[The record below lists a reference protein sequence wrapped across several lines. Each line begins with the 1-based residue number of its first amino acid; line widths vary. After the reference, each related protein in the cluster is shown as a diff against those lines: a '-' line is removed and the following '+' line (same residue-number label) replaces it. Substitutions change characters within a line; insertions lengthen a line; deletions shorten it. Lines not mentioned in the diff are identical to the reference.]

1 MPVWPPSSSLSSPY
15 CPRCGAANCR
25 SAGARDRFACLQC
38 GAQFRLEQL
47 QGQSFAAGQAAPGA
61 PNGARLRQHLPWLA
75 VALAM
80 LVSIPWWLPRLQP
93 GLQLKLPT
101 AWQDKAPQLAL
112 GRSEA
117 TTLIERNG
125 QRLLVQLFENREQG
139 DVVYRVLVRDAATGA
154 SLGEPQRM
162 AMPWAGSS
170 GRAELQFFSD
180 GQLYLFLRE
189 GGFWRLD
196 LASLRF
202 VDLLPQLSEKF
213 AAQLGEGIVGVAPK
227 GRDRPD
233 SLEVTSRSGSKYLVY
248 WLIGQIWPA
257 ADSSSLYEK
266 AQAGYR
272 QEIAFYRYESLPRP
286 TGEENRAVLVQ
297 SWWRHEPGQP
307 AYFGYYDLQP
317 SDSREVQTSPRSYVA
332 IGDGFSTRPYA
343 TKDRGLL
350 RIKVVQP
357 AVPRF
362 HADVM
367 AENARR
373 LLLAYNP
380 TPLRQE
386 GRVIQLLDK
395 ASEQVVWSRTIDQL
409 PALGQRE
416 GGMYVTGQAVSAGF
430 LLVNDMRQPALL
442 IGDDGEVLQD
452 FGAAAAGAAQ

>member
-1 MPVWPPSSSLSSPY
+1 MPAWSSASSLSSPY
-15 CPRCGAANCR
+15 CPRCGAAHCR
-25 SAGARDRFACLQC
+25 SAGAPHAFACLEC

-47 QGQSFAAGQAAPGA
+47 QGQVFTGMPASAGAAS
-61 PNGARLRQHLPWLA
+61 GARLRRHLPWL
-75 VALAM
+75 VVLLAM

-93 GLQLKLPT
+93 GLQLTLPA
-101 AWQDKAPQLAL
+101 AWQDKAAPLAL

-117 TTLIERNG
+117 TTLIERDG
-125 QRLLVQLFENREQG
+125 QRLLVQLYESREQD
-139 DVVYRVLVRDAATGA
+139 DVVYRVVLRDAATGA

-162 AMPWAGSS
+162 AMPWASTS

-189 GGFWRLD
+189 RGFWRLD

-202 VDLLPQLSEKF
+202 VDLQPQLSARF
-213 AAQLGEGIVGVAPK
+213 ATQLGEGIVGVAPK

-248 WLIGQIWPA
+248 WLLGQIGPA

-266 AQAGYR
+266 AQAGYG

-307 AYFGYYDLQP
+307 SYFGYYDLQP
-317 SDSREVQTSPRSYVA
+317 SDSREVQSSPRSYVP

-343 TKDRGLL
+343 IQDRGLL

-367 AENARR
+367 AESARR

-395 ASEQVVWSRTIDQL
+395 ASQQLVWSRTIDQL
-409 PALGQRE
+409 PQLGKRE

-430 LLVNDMRQPALL
+430 LLLNDMRQPALL
-442 IGDDGEVLQD
+442 IGEDGAVLQD
-452 FGAAAAGAAQ
+452 FTAAADGATR

>member
-1 MPVWPPSSSLSSPY
+1 MSTSAE
-15 CPRCGAANCR
+15 AA
-25 SAGARDRFACLQC
+25 S
-38 GAQFRLEQL
+38 
-47 QGQSFAAGQAAPGA
+47 
-61 PNGARLRQHLPWLA
+61 GARLRRHLPWVA
-75 VALAM
+75 VLLAM

-93 GLQLKLPT
+93 GLQLKLPA
-101 AWQDKAPQLAL
+101 AWQDKAAPLAL

-125 QRLLVQLFENREQG
+125 QRLLVQLYESREQD
-139 DVVYRVLVRDAATGA
+139 DVVYRAVLRDAATGA

-162 AMPWAGSS
+162 AMPWAGTS

-189 GGFWRLD
+189 RGFWRLD

-202 VDLLPQLSEKF
+202 VDLQPQLSARF

-248 WLIGQIWPA
+248 WLLGQIWPA

-266 AQAGYR
+266 AQSGYR
-272 QEIAFYRYESLPRP
+272 QEIAFYRYESLPHP

-307 AYFGYYDLQP
+307 AYFDYYDLQP
-317 SDSREVQTSPRSYVA
+317 SDSREVQSSPRSYVP
-332 IGDGFSTRPYA
+332 IGDGFFTRPYA
-343 TKDRGLL
+343 IKDRGLL

-362 HADVM
+362 HAEVM
-367 AENARR
+367 AESTRR

-395 ASEQVVWSRTIDQL
+395 ASQQLVWSRTIDQL
-409 PALGQRE
+409 PQLGKRE

-430 LLVNDMRQPALL
+430 LLLNDMRQPALL
-442 IGDDGEVLQD
+442 IGEDGELLQD
-452 FGAAAAGAAQ
+452 FTAAAQGAAR

>member
-47 QGQSFAAGQAAPGA
+47 QGQVFTGMSTTADAAS
-61 PNGARLRQHLPWLA
+61 GARLRRHLPWLA
-75 VALAM
+75 VLLAM
-80 LVSIPWWLPRLQP
+80 LLSIPWWLPRLKP
-93 GLQLKLPT
+93 GLQLKLPA
-101 AWQDKAPQLAL
+101 AWQDKAAPLAL

-189 GGFWRLD
+189 RGFWRLD

-257 ADSSSLYEK
+257 ADSSSLYEM

-286 TGEENRAVLVQ
+286 TGEEGRALLVQ

-317 SDSREVQTSPRSYVA
+317 SDSREVQSSPRSYVA

-409 PALGQRE
+409 PPLGQRE

-430 LLVNDMRQPALL
+430 LLLDDMRQPALL
-442 IGDDGEVLQD
+442 IGDNGEVLQD
-452 FGAAAAGAAQ
+452 FGAAAQGAAQ

>member
-47 QGQSFAAGQAAPGA
+47 QGQVFAGMSASADAAS
-61 PNGARLRQHLPWLA
+61 GARLRRHLPWVL
-75 VALAM
+75 VLLAM

-93 GLQLKLPT
+93 GLQLNLPA
-101 AWQDKAPQLAL
+101 AWQDKTAPLAL

-125 QRLLVQLFENREQG
+125 QRLLVQLYENREQD
-139 DVVYRVLVRDAATGA
+139 DVVYRVVLRDAATGA

-162 AMPWAGSS
+162 AMPWASTS

-189 GGFWRLD
+189 RGFWRLD

-202 VDLLPQLSEKF
+202 VDLQPQLSARF
-213 AAQLGEGIVGVAPK
+213 ATQLGEGIVGVAPK

-248 WLIGQIWPA
+248 WLLGQIWPA

-266 AQAGYR
+266 AQAGYG

-307 AYFGYYDLQP
+307 TYFDYYDLQP
-317 SDSREVQTSPRSYVA
+317 SDSREVQTSPRSYVP

-343 TKDRGLL
+343 IQDRGLL

-362 HADVM
+362 DADVM
-367 AENARR
+367 AESARR

-395 ASEQVVWSRTIDQL
+395 ASQQVMWSRTIDQL
-409 PALGQRE
+409 PQLGKRE

-430 LLVNDMRQPALL
+430 LLLNDMRQPALL
-442 IGDDGEVLQD
+442 IGESGEVLQD
-452 FGAAAAGAAQ
+452 FTAAADGAAR

>member
-1 MPVWPPSSSLSSPY
+1 MPAWSTASSLLSPY
-15 CPRCGAANCR
+15 CPRCGAAHCR
-25 SAGARDRFACLQC
+25 SAGVPHAFACLQC

-47 QGQSFAAGQAAPGA
+47 QGQAYPGMPASADAAS
-61 PNGARLRQHLPWLA
+61 GARLRRHLPWVA
-75 VALAM
+75 VLLAM

-93 GLQLKLPT
+93 GLRLSLPA
-101 AWQDKAPQLAL
+101 AWQAKAPPLAL

-125 QRLLVQLFENREQG
+125 QRLLVQLYENREHD
-139 DVVYRVLVRDAATGA
+139 DVVYRTVVRDAATGT
-154 SLGEPQRM
+154 SLGEPQRT

-170 GRAELQFFSD
+170 GSAELQFFSD
-180 GQLYLFLRE
+180 GQLYLFLKDR
-189 GGFWRLD
+189 GFWRFD
-196 LASLRF
+196 PGTLRF
-202 VDLLPQLSEKF
+202 VDLQSQLSARF

-233 SLEVTSRSGSKYLVY
+233 SLEVTSRNGSKYLVY
-248 WLIGQIWPA
+248 WLLGQIWPA

-272 QEIAFYRYESLPRP
+272 QETTFYRYESLPRP

-307 AYFGYYDLQP
+307 LYFGYFDLQP
-317 SDSREVQTSPRSYVA
+317 GDSREVQTSLRSYVP
-332 IGDGFSTRPYA
+332 IGDGYFTPRYA
-343 TKDRGLL
+343 TEDRGLL

-380 TPLRQE
+380 SPVRQE

-395 ASEQVVWSRTIDQL
+395 ASQQVVWSRTIDQL
-409 PALGQRE
+409 PQLGKRE
-416 GGMYVTGQAVSAGF
+416 GGAYVTGQAVSGGF
-430 LLVNDMRQPALL
+430 LLLNDMRQPALL
-442 IGDDGEVLQD
+442 IGEDGAVLQD
-452 FGAAAAGAAQ
+452 FSAAAEGAAR

>member
-1 MPVWPPSSSLSSPY
+1 MPAPA
-15 CPRCGAANCR
+15 GAA
-25 SAGARDRFACLQC
+25 S
-38 GAQFRLEQL
+38 
-47 QGQSFAAGQAAPGA
+47 
-61 PNGARLRQHLPWLA
+61 GARLRRHLPWLA
-75 VALAM
+75 VLLAM

-93 GLQLKLPT
+93 GLQLKLPA
-101 AWQDKAPQLAL
+101 AWQDKAAPLAL

-125 QRLLVQLFENREQG
+125 QRLLVQLYESREQD
-139 DVVYRVLVRDAATGA
+139 DVVYRAVLRDAATGA

-162 AMPWAGSS
+162 AMPWASTS

-189 GGFWRLD
+189 RGFWRLD

-202 VDLLPQLSEKF
+202 VDLQPQLSARF

-248 WLIGQIWPA
+248 WLLGQIWPA

-266 AQAGYR
+266 AQAGYG

-307 AYFGYYDLQP
+307 SYFGYYDLQP
-317 SDSREVQTSPRSYVA
+317 SDSREVQTSPRSYVP

-343 TKDRGLL
+343 IQDRGLL

-367 AENARR
+367 AESTRR

-395 ASEQVVWSRTIDQL
+395 ASQQLVWSRTIDQL
-409 PALGQRE
+409 PQLGKRE

-430 LLVNDMRQPALL
+430 LLLNDMRQPALL
-442 IGDDGEVLQD
+442 IGEDGAVLQD
-452 FGAAAAGAAQ
+452 FTAAADGAAR